1 MRAGRVLRGRCAE
14 LRSFET
20 KFATLSSWKV
30 SQSCVYTGLDT
41 GVHGVTE
48 VFCVLEVL
56 GRVL

>member
-1 MRAGRVLRGRCAE
+1 M
-14 LRSFET
+14 
-20 KFATLSSWKV
+20 
-30 SQSCVYTGLDT
+30 SQSCVFTGLDT